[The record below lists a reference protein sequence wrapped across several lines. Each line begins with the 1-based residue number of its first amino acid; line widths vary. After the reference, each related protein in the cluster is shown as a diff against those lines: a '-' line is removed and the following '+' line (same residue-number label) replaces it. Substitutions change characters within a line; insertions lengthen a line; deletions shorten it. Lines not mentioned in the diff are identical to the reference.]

1 MFLCLLHYIVQ
12 RRKLVGQVTLVF
24 FIAALIY
31 VFATGNTYEAHA
43 LLLPPIEEG
52 GEGVLAA
59 WMAKINLPSVV
70 APASAGAT
78 SAELLADILESRRLG
93 EMIVNQLS
101 LKRHFK
107 AGNLDEA
114 LDELQGRMSTSVTVA
129 GLIRLNV
136 RDRDPEY
143 ALRITEAYIVGL
155 DSLNRFLQSTRAEQM
170 GKFIYRQIEKYR
182 DQLQKA
188 RDNMARFQSK
198 NNIVDF
204 DEQVRGAIDVAADLK
219 VRAVLAEIERDLMKE
234 FTYQDALEL
243 KRKNAEYENLTRQL
257 KNIMN
262 GDSAGAVFIPLRRL
276 PELTQK
282 SAEMQRDLEVDER
295 VYSYLLERY
304 EETGIDR
311 ARTTP
316 VVQVVDDPTLPEKPC
331 GAPKL
336 LIVLIATLIGFLW
349 AVAAIAWWGWVQTRE
364 RSIDEERAYAGLQTA
379 VLNDV
384 GWLRKKLRL

>member
-1 MFLCLLHYIVQ
+1 
-12 RRKLVGQVTLVF
+12 
-24 FIAALIY
+24 
-31 VFATGNTYEAHA
+31 
-43 LLLPPIEEG
+43 
-52 GEGVLAA
+52 
-59 WMAKINLPSVV
+59 
-70 APASAGAT
+70 
-78 SAELLADILESRRLG
+78 
-93 EMIVNQLS
+93 
-101 LKRHFK
+101 
-107 AGNLDEA
+107 
-114 LDELQGRMSTSVTVA
+114 
-129 GLIRLNV
+129 
-136 RDRDPEY
+136 
-143 ALRITEAYIVGL
+143 
-155 DSLNRFLQSTRAEQM
+155 M